1 MFKEGLVDFSDH
13 DMKRRVLL
21 KDNCSTP
28 SRSFSHFPFYQEAA
42 AFWPAYTRIQSK
54 TV

>member
-42 AFWPAYTRIQSK
+42 AF
-54 TV
+54 